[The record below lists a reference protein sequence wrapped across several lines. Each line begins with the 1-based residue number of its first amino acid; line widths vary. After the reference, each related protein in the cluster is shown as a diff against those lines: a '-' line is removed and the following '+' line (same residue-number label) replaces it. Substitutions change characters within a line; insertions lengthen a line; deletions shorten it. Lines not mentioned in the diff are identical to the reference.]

1 MFPEMLMN
9 FNYAYEG
16 DTPTDKP
23 YLQDQAMSLFS
34 TMMTNGM
41 LHRVKNTLKR
51 KSKRLLDQNAYRSAT
66 CIPNRHYAGL
76 KIVPIDRIQGS
87 EGRTEDFDDAFYPLH
102 DRLRS
107 RWLSVASVRLAGEGL
122 PPVELIHIGGVY
134 FVRDGHHRISV
145 AKSLGEVFVE
155 AEVINVTC

>member
-1 MFPEMLMN
+1 MFPGMLIN
-9 FNYAYEG
+9 SNYAYEG

-23 YLQDQAMSLFS
+23 YLQGQAMSLFS

-51 KSKRLLDQNAYRSAT
+51 KSKRLLDQTAYQNAT
-66 CIPNRHYAGL
+66 CIPNRYYAGL
-76 KIVPIDRIQGS
+76 KIVPIDRIRGS

-107 RWLSVASVRLAGEGL
+107 RWLSVASVRLAGESL
-122 PPVELIHIGGVY
+122 PPVELIHTGGVY

-145 AKSLGEVFVE
+145 AKALGEVFID